1 MLSLRSGSEAMIF
14 RDREDAGRKLAAVL
28 SAYAGREDVVVLGL
42 PRGGVPV
49 GYEIAKALGASLDV
63 FLARKLGV
71 PGQEELAF
79 GAVAAGGGRV
89 LDGEMVRR
97 LRIPEEAVERITRE
111 TLALLEQR
119 AALYRGSRASMAVE
133 GRTVVLVD
141 DGVATGASLYAAIDG
156 LRQIKPGRVVV
167 AVPVA
172 TAQTCAWLRTMVDEV
187 VCLHAPRDLIAVSEF
202 YERFGQVED
211 DEVVRLL
218 GA

>member
-1 MLSLRSGSEAMIF
+1 MIF
-14 RDREDAGRKLAAVL
+14 RDREDAGRRLAAAL
-28 SAYAGREDVVVLGL
+28 GAYAGRDVVVLGL

-49 GYEIAKALGASLDV
+49 AYEIARALGAPLDV

-71 PGQEELAF
+71 PGHEELAF

-97 LRIPEEAVERITRE
+97 LRIPEEAVERITRG

-119 AALYRGSRASMAVE
+119 AALYRGSRAPVEVE
-133 GRTVVLVD
+133 GRTVLLVD

-156 LRQIKPGRVVV
+156 LRQMRPTRVVV

-172 TAQTCAWLRTMVDEV
+172 TAGTSAWLRTMVDEM

-202 YERFGQVED
+202 YERFAQVGD

-218 GA
+218 GTSRA